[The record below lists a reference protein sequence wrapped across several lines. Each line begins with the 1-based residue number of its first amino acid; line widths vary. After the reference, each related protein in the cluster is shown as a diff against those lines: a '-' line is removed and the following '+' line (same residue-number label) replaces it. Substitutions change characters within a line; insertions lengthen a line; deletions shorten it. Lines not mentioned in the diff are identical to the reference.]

1 MPSLIQKL
9 FHKSNAPNDG
19 LTQPQREAIVDL
31 LNYCMY
37 ADNLVMLAEDR
48 LIADT
53 VAKFNWDPK
62 AVPFDQFDARSVGNA
77 RNARE
82 SQVYRDKFLGSI
94 SDRLSTDAIKA
105 QALDLCQELFL
116 ADGAQS
122 DEEDAVLQSEAAAR
136 IEVVI
141 PAVEAGLQ
149 RGTLIKQHAESFGN
163 LKSEIIHPTSCS
175 KTRTTSSEPAQWSG
189 RAAEEPQSAISN
201 QSPAER
207 DSPCFDL
214 ANLSER

>member
-1 MPSLIQKL
+1 MPSLIRKL
-9 FHKSNAPNDG
+9 FGKSEAPNDC

-82 SQVYRDKFLGSI
+82 SQVYRDKFLRSI
-94 SDRLSTDAIKA
+94 GDRLSTDAVKA

-116 ADGAQS
+116 ADGARS
-122 DEEDAVLQSEAAAR
+122 DEEDAVLQ
-136 IEVVI
+136 
-141 PAVEAGLQ
+141 
-149 RGTLIKQHAESFGN
+149 N
-163 LKSEIIHPTSCS
+163 LRQLLE
-175 KTRTTSSEPAQWSG
+175 
-189 RAAEEPQSAISN
+189 
-201 QSPAER
+201 
-207 DSPCFDL
+207 
-214 ANLSER
+214 